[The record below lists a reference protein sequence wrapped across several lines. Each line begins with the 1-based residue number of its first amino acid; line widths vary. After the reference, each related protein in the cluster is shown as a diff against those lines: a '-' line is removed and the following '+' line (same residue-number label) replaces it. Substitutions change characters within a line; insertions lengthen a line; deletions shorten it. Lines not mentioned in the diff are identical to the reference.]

1 MAATGYDEI
10 YKNSNSFLSQISL
23 STNGDSLC
31 FLNS

>member
-1 MAATGYDEI
+1 MAATSYDEI
-10 YKNSNSFLSQISL
+10 YKNSISFLSQISL